1 MSGVEGIIF
10 GIQRFSIH
18 DGPGIRTTVFL
29 KGCNMHCRWC
39 HNPESF
45 RPAPVLAY
53 NPALCVGCRAC
64 AAACDRG
71 VHCFDAEGHQ
81 LLREQCVACGRC
93 AQVCPGKALEVIG
106 SKGNPDQLMA
116 EILKDKR
123 YYATSGGG
131 VTFSGGEALLQLE
144 FTLEMLRRCREA
156 GIHTALETNGT
167 LPFERYRKVLD
178 YVDLFLVDYKLTD
191 EQKHREYTGLGRGA
205 ILDNIERL
213 HECGAQVLLR
223 CPIIPGVNDEPGHF
237 GAIAQLTRRFPGL
250 LGAELLAYHNL
261 GVSKADRIG
270 MDYQQFDTPDSGA
283 LERWKQQV
291 RDMGGRVFDGF

>member
-1 MSGVEGIIF
+1 
-10 GIQRFSIH
+10 
-18 DGPGIRTTVFL
+18 
-29 KGCNMHCRWC
+29 
-39 HNPESF
+39 
-45 RPAPVLAY
+45 
-53 NPALCVGCRAC
+53 
-64 AAACDRG
+64 
-71 VHCFDAEGHQ
+71 
-81 LLREQCVACGRC
+81 
-93 AQVCPGKALEVIG
+93 
-106 SKGNPDQLMA
+106 
-116 EILKDKR
+116 
-123 YYATSGGG
+123 
-131 VTFSGGEALLQLE
+131 
-144 FTLEMLRRCREA
+144 MLRRCREA